1 MPRIVVRQ
9 KLRFK
14 AQFLCK
20 GCLWVGGKH
29 VGHESFLIQQQKC
42 FIFLSSTSD
51 SHRVLKSQD
60 QKLFHAYTQYTLN
73 KYIFHQ
79 EVLEWDIEFRP
90 GWEQRE
96 KCQVC
101 LHPTTDTWHVIG
113 GSRFWR
119 MDWEQ
124 LMCAAFDICHHRNSS
139 FLSPALM
146 LWWNPWQSPMLYP

>member
-9 KLRFK
+9 KLRPVSVQRVPVSWRNTCWAWIISYSTTKMF
-14 AQFLCK
+14 
-20 GCLWVGGKH
+20 H
-29 VGHESFLIQQQKC
+29 
-42 FIFLSSTSD
+42 FLSSTSD

>member
-9 KLRFK
+9 KLRPVSVQRVPVSWRNTCWAWIISYSTTKMF
-14 AQFLCK
+14 
-20 GCLWVGGKH
+20 H
-29 VGHESFLIQQQKC
+29 
-42 FIFLSSTSD
+42 FLSSTSD

-119 MDWEQ
+119 MDREQ

-146 LWWNPWQSPMLYP
+146 LWWNSWHSPMLYP

>member
-9 KLRFK
+9 KLRPVSVQRVPVSWRNTCWAWIISYSTTKMF
-14 AQFLCK
+14 
-20 GCLWVGGKH
+20 H
-29 VGHESFLIQQQKC
+29 
-42 FIFLSSTSD
+42 FLSSTSD

-119 MDWEQ
+119 MDREQ

>member
-9 KLRFK
+9 KLRPVSVQRVPVSWRNTCWAWIISYSTTKMF
-14 AQFLCK
+14 
-20 GCLWVGGKH
+20 H
-29 VGHESFLIQQQKC
+29 
-42 FIFLSSTSD
+42 FLSSTSD

-119 MDWEQ
+119 MDREQ

-146 LWWNPWQSPMLYP
+146 LWWNPWHSPMLYP

>member
-9 KLRFK
+9 KLRPVSVQRVPVSWRNTCWAWIISYSTTKMFHFFK
-14 AQFLCK
+14 FHIWFTSCAK
-20 GCLWVGGKH
+20 ISKPKIIPCLH
-29 VGHESFLIQQQKC
+29 
-42 FIFLSSTSD
+42 
-51 SHRVLKSQD
+51 
-60 QKLFHAYTQYTLN
+60 TLN

-79 EVLEWDIEFRP
+79 EALEWDIEFRP

-146 LWWNPWQSPMLYP
+146 LWWNSWHSPMLYP